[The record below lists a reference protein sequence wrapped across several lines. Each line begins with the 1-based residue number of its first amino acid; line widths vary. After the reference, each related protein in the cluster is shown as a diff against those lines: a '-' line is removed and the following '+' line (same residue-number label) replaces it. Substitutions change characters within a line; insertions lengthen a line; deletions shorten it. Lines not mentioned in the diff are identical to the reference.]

1 MEQLKSYAP
10 LLARLFLAAMFIPA
24 GLSKM
29 GDVAGFAGYM
39 SSAGV
44 PAFLAWPVILFEVL
58 LGASM
63 LLGFQARIMALLGA
77 GFCIAAAVLYH
88 LVPADQMQMIMFY
101 KNFAIAGGFLM
112 IFAHGP
118 GKLALDKA

>member
-1 MEQLKSYAP
+1 MTKYAP
-10 LLARLFLAAMFIPA
+10 LIARLFLAAMFIPA

-39 SSAGV
+39 ASGGV
-44 PAFLAWPVILFEVL
+44 PAILAWPAILFEIA
-58 LGASM
+58 LGVSM
-63 LLGFQARIMALLGA
+63 LLGFKARPMALLGA
-77 GFCIAAAVLYH
+77 GFCMAAALLYH
-88 LVPADQMQMIMFY
+88 FVPAEQMQMAMFF

-118 GKLALDKA
+118 GAVALDK